1 MRHTTTGLAII
12 ATMFLVGCDSEEQ
25 RALPTKPST
34 DTSET
39 EMRTLSG
46 QIAIENLPPNRGISA
61 TIAFFPVDNERAAK
75 PFDGDPPGDAIKDS
89 EHLLEEVDFQTETT
103 VPTRAIPFSVSRP
116 AGHYYIQLRFIL
128 YRFKDG
134 KAFAQAE
141 QFFFGKRTLPLLYDI
156 DGLTLPVE
164 WPSIPLEELG
174 RYGTVQPNS
183 R

>member
-1 MRHTTTGLAII
+1 MRFIITGFAII
-12 ATMFLVGCDSEEQ
+12 TTMFLSGCDSEEQ
-25 RALPTKPST
+25 STLPTKPST
-34 DTSET
+34 ETPAT

-61 TIAFFPVDNERAAK
+61 TIAFFPVADEIAAK
-75 PFDGDPPGDAIKDS
+75 PYDGDPPGEAIKDS
-89 EHLLEEVDFQTETT
+89 EHLLEEVDLDTETT
-103 VPTRAIPFSVSRP
+103 VATRTIPFSVRRP

-141 QFFFGKRTLPLLYDI
+141 QFFFGKRTLPLLDDI
-156 DGLTLPVE
+156 DGLTLPIE
-164 WPSIPLEELG
+164 WPSIPIEELG
-174 RYGTVQPNS
+174 SYGTVEPNN